1 MQSNELRPTSGMC
14 REVWSSSKKHLRLE
28 LMNEQRLNEELD
40 IMQEHERVKE
50 KRYQEFQE
58 WLNKCP
64 LVITDYNDFTTDFQ
78 ITFSLSD

>member
-1 MQSNELRPTSGMC
+1 
-14 REVWSSSKKHLRLE
+14 
-28 LMNEQRLNEELD
+28 MNEQRLNEELD

>member
-1 MQSNELRPTSGMC
+1 
-14 REVWSSSKKHLRLE
+14 
-28 LMNEQRLNEELD
+28 MNEQRLNEELD

-50 KRYQEFQE
+50 KRYEEFQE

>member
-1 MQSNELRPTSGMC
+1 
-14 REVWSSSKKHLRLE
+14 
-28 LMNEQRLNEELD
+28 MNEQRLNEELD

-78 ITFSLSD
+78 ITFSLGD

>member
-1 MQSNELRPTSGMC
+1 
-14 REVWSSSKKHLRLE
+14 
-28 LMNEQRLNEELD
+28 MNEQRLNEELD
-40 IMQEHERVKE
+40 IMLEHERVKE